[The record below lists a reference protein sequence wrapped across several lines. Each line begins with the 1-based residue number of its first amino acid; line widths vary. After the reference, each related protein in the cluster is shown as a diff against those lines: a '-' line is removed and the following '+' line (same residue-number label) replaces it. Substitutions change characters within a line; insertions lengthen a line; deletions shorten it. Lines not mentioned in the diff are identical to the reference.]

1 LIELG
6 FTSNEDD
13 EKRMNSAKFQAKTQQ
28 GIVDGIIE
36 YFNYLNQFHN
46 HTFQVLS
53 LLLLN
58 PNRHL
63 YTLSSVWIPYFLNT
77 KYVPGA

>member
-1 LIELG
+1 MTLWTKPYSPPILLARVKRNRGIQGSDFYVLKENSSPAILIELG

-36 YFNYLNQFHN
+36 YFN
-46 HTFQVLS
+46 
-53 LLLLN
+53 
-58 PNRHL
+58 
-63 YTLSSVWIPYFLNT
+63 
-77 KYVPGA
+77 

>member
-36 YFNYLNQFHN
+36 YFN
-46 HTFQVLS
+46 
-53 LLLLN
+53 
-58 PNRHL
+58 
-63 YTLSSVWIPYFLNT
+63 
-77 KYVPGA
+77 